1 MRAIYLRSLLR
12 MNLSI
17 SLLYF
22 GLFMLI
28 AVLIPVMFWLYP
40 WVAELMVGPIP
51 LAWLVLVVVAY
62 PVLVAFGA
70 GYVRSIE
77 EAEAEYSELVDEP

>member
-1 MRAIYLRSLLR
+1 MKAIYLRSLLR

-22 GLFMLI
+22 GLFIVVALL
-28 AVLIPVMFWLYP
+28 VPVILWLYP
-40 WVAELMVGPIP
+40 SVAELRLGPIP
-51 LAWLVLVVVAY
+51 LAWVFLVAIAYPLLVV
-62 PVLVAFGA
+62 LGA
-70 GYVRSIE
+70 SYVRSVE